1 MPSNSTAILANG
13 TLIQIATGTGG
24 AKTVTGL
31 ALGFPTIVTSAAHG
45 LNNGDV
51 VTFAALAGNT
61 TLNGLTLSIKNVTTN
76 TFAVDVNTT
85 GGAAWTSGGT
95 ATPVTFSTIGN
106 AKSFSTLDG
115 QNAEVDITNLQ
126 SPAKEFRS
134 GFYDGGATSFDL
146 DLDNADAGQV
156 AARAAMQAGTVK
168 QFKIIFPSGA
178 TPTLTFSAT
187 VRKMNASGQADGTI
201 KGTLEVRMTGTYAFA

>member
-106 AKSFSTLDG
+106 AKSFSH
-115 QNAEVDITNLQ
+115 ARRPER
-126 SPAKEFRS
+126 RS
-134 GFYDGGATSFDL
+134 GYHQPAI
-146 DLDNADAGQV
+146 AGQGIPFGILRRWRNV
-156 AARAAMQAGTVK
+156 LRYRPRQRRRRASRRARRACNVGHRQAV
-168 QFKIIFPSGA
+168 QNRVPERQLRRRSPSRRPCA
-178 TPTLTFSAT
+178 
-187 VRKMNASGQADGTI
+187 R
-201 KGTLEVRMTGTYAFA
+201 